1 MVDRDAG
8 GRRAMTVQGGPLRVG
23 QLEFYGDVH
32 LRPRLESLSD
42 EE

>member
-1 MVDRDAG
+1 
-8 GRRAMTVQGGPLRVG
+8 MTVQGGPVLVG

-32 LRPRLESLSD
+32 LRPRLEGLSD